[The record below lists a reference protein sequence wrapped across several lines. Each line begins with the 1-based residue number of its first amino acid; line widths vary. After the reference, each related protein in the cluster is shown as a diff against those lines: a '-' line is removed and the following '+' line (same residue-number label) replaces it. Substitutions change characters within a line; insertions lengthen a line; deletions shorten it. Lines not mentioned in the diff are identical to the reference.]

1 MSQKILNTKIEEM
14 TDSQFGD
21 KNLDLDG
28 GWVNEQARRPS
39 E

>member
-1 MSQKILNTKIEEM
+1 M

-28 GWVNEQARRPS
+28 GWVNEQAKAIRIKFYHN
-39 E
+39 